1 MLAKLDH
8 LHKGIFRD
16 GCRSSIYHRMHAN
29 ILELLRESFI
39 YNNRDF
45 LSRVID
51 DGEDVESSLLGA
63 QLLHHRIQATC
74 TKVS

>member
-1 MLAKLDH
+1 
-8 LHKGIFRD
+8 
-16 GCRSSIYHRMHAN
+16 MHAN